1 MVKEPIGEHALAW
14 RLILIILLF
23 IGIEVLLR
31 AIPIGVLTALMV
43 GSGMTPGS
51 AAETARSLVF
61 EDPVWSTVVGVLIGL
76 MAFLIVWFLVRI
88 VEKSGFTCK
97 AMGLDWRGNSPSM
110 IILGA
115 LLAIGLFIAYMAIGR
130 LFGTTDAS
138 MSALLLGPS
147 GVVLFQRFILYI
159 VMGFGEEIVFRAYV
173 QTRLSARFGLTLGV
187 LGTALVF
194 TLLHQISYN
203 LSPVTVLSG
212 VMLWTTLGV
221 LYHQSKSLYLV
232 GTFHGAMNTMLT
244 TLNFEVSDT
253 AALVAHALALLT
265 LIVLTRSKTR
275 LIGYSSRPM

>member
-1 MVKEPIGEHALAW
+1 
-14 RLILIILLF
+14 
-23 IGIEVLLR
+23 
-31 AIPIGVLTALMV
+31 
-43 GSGMTPGS
+43 
-51 AAETARSLVF
+51 
-61 EDPVWSTVVGVLIGL
+61 
-76 MAFLIVWFLVRI
+76 
-88 VEKSGFTCK
+88 
-97 AMGLDWRGNSPSM
+97 
-110 IILGA
+110 
-115 LLAIGLFIAYMAIGR
+115 
-130 LFGTTDAS
+130 
-138 MSALLLGPS
+138 
-147 GVVLFQRFILYI
+147 
-159 VMGFGEEIVFRAYV
+159 
-173 QTRLSARFGLTLGV
+173 LTLGV